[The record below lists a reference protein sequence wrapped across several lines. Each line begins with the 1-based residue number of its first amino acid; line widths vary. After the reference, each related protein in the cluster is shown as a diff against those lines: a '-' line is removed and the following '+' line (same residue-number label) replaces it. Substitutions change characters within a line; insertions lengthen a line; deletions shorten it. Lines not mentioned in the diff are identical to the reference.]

1 MTGAVKRKPKYR
13 NAEGTPPPTALRIAR
28 AANPNVDKPCRI
40 TPLKPASEPTRGSVF
55 RSEILRVS
63 RRGGAVRT
71 DMKRVVI
78 ARETVD
84 QSLFGQ
90 RLVIDDPVRSA
101 VAWNGHMLR
110 WGCYAV
116 GEGLSRDLCS
126 QVERCG
132 LVGR

>member
-1 MTGAVKRKPKYR
+1 
-13 NAEGTPPPTALRIAR
+13 
-28 AANPNVDKPCRI
+28 
-40 TPLKPASEPTRGSVF
+40 
-55 RSEILRVS
+55 
-63 RRGGAVRT
+63 VRT

-90 RLVIDDPVRSA
+90 RLVFDDPVRSA
-101 VAWNGHMLR
+101 VAWNGQMLR
-110 WGCYAV
+110 RGCNAV

-132 LVGR
+132 LVGGRRNGRYVDHTNGKVEEWDVHAQRDEHKGYRGDLREGIRPR

>member
-1 MTGAVKRKPKYR
+1 VCQE
-13 NAEGTPPPTALRIAR
+13 EG
-28 AANPNVDKPCRI
+28 
-40 TPLKPASEPTRGSVF
+40 E
-55 RSEILRVS
+55 
-63 RRGGAVRT
+63 AVRT
-71 DMKRVVI
+71 DVKRIII

-90 RLVIDDPVRSA
+90 RLVFDDPVRSA

-110 WGCYAV
+110 WSCYAV

-132 LVGR
+132 LRVVGWYINRKKGRVEGWNVYAQRDGHKRCHGDLREGIRSR

>member
-1 MTGAVKRKPKYR
+1 
-13 NAEGTPPPTALRIAR
+13 
-28 AANPNVDKPCRI
+28 
-40 TPLKPASEPTRGSVF
+40 
-55 RSEILRVS
+55 
-63 RRGGAVRT
+63 VRT

-90 RLVIDDPVRSA
+90 RLVFDDPVRSA

-110 WGCYAV
+110 WGCNGV

-132 LVGR
+132 LVNG